1 MKIIPQ
7 QILDETCQAAASS
20 ERLRM
25 NYNLHDS
32 LDEPVHKMINAFQPG
47 TVLPIHRH
55 LHPAKKET
63 FVLLQGKLEVIIYN
77 EDGTEKNRIELS
89 KESGNLMV
97 DLMPEDWHSIEI
109 LEPDTVILE
118 IKQGP
123 YVPFQDIDLMK

>member
-1 MKIIPQ
+1 MKIIIQ

-97 DLMPEDWHSIEI
+97 ELMPEDWHSIEVLI
-109 LEPDTVILE
+109 PNTVILE

-123 YVPFQDIDLMK
+123 YIPFQEIDLMK

>member
-1 MKIIPQ
+1 MKIITQ
-7 QILDETCQAAASS
+7 QILDETCQAAAKS

-25 NYNLHDS
+25 NYNLHDEM
-32 LDEPVHKMINAFQPG
+32 DEPVHKMVNAFQRG
-47 TVLPIHRH
+47 TILPIHRH

-77 EDGTEKNRIELS
+77 EDRSEKSRTELS

-97 DLMPEDWHSIEI
+97 ELMPEDWHSIEI
-109 LEPDTVILE
+109 LEPDTVMLE